1 MEQNLFLPN
10 IIRRAPNNLFKKI
23 SKLNN
28 KMTSVQ
34 VENLKLT
41 TQLAQY
47 EGVQA
52 KASLYEEKLTSAE
65 LENKEL
71 TDKLTKANE
80 KIELMGKKIDQL
92 KMRAK
97 NMSKRHK
104 SGKQKELL
112 KLQQQHDAEVK
123 IIKNI
128 IWCVNDDCVKKGRLR
143 EDSYGKLT
151 FLKLV
156 FTAVNKLST
165 VPSHV
170 IKITGRTTSINA
182 IVLKSSMSQFEQ
194 DDKYIK

>member
-10 IIRRAPNNLFKKI
+10 IIQRAPNNLFKKI
-23 SKLNN
+23 SKLNK
-28 KMTSVQ
+28 KMTSVH

-41 TQLAQY
+41 MQLD
-47 EGVQA
+47 GVQA

-71 TDKLTKANE
+71 MDKLTKANE

-92 KMRAK
+92 KLRAK

-112 KLQQQHDAEVK
+112 KLQKQHDAEVK

-128 IWCVNDDCVKKGRLR
+128 IWCVNDDCVKKGTLR
-143 EDSYGKLT
+143 EGSYG
-151 FLKLV
+151 
-156 FTAVNKLST
+156 NLS
-165 VPSHV
+165 
-170 IKITGRTTSINA
+170 
-182 IVLKSSMSQFEQ
+182 
-194 DDKYIK
+194 